1 MKKETISMAFRHYDI
16 IIALFVLCLLI
27 SNLAATKL
35 VSVGP
40 LILDGGAVLFPL
52 TYILGDVL
60 TEVYGYKY
68 ARRAIWLGFIG
79 MIIAVTCFTIV
90 SHLPYPEEYTSQSSY
105 EAVLGFFPRIVAAS
119 LVAYLVGQFVNSY
132 VLARLKVKTG
142 GDKLWLRLIGS
153 TFFGEFFDTII
164 FAFIAFG
171 GILTGGDMLLF
182 ILVGWL
188 FKTGVEILLLPLTYR
203 IVATLKRVEGVDVY
217 DKTAD
222 FSPFKM

>member
-1 MKKETISMAFRHYDI
+1 MKKDITGAFRHYDI

-60 TEVYGYKY
+60 TEVYGFRY
-68 ARRAIWLGFIG
+68 ARRAIWLGFAG
-79 MIIAVTCFTIV
+79 MLLAVASFTIV
-90 SHLPYPEEYTSQSSY
+90 GTLPYPAEYTSQSSY

-119 LVAYLVGQFVNSY
+119 LAAYLVGQFVNSY
-132 VLARLKVKTG
+132 ILARLKVRTRG
-142 GDKLWLRLIGS
+142 EKLWLRLIGS
-153 TFFGEFFDTII
+153 TFVGEFFDTII

-171 GILTGGDMLLF
+171 GFLTGKDMLNF

-188 FKTGVEILLLPLTYR
+188 FKTGVEVLLLPITYR
-203 IVATLKRVEGVDVY
+203 VVSWIKRADKADAY
-217 DKTAD
+217 DKAHD
-222 FSPFKM
+222 FTPFKM